1 MLFLAALALAAAPK
15 ASPSPQAPPR
25 PGPEFFAAHRQRVL
39 DKLPAG
45 AVAVFR
51 SAPETSVETTP
62 DPYRQ
67 DSTFWWLTGFGE
79 PNSVAVLRKDTTAGP
94 RYVLFVPP
102 RDPQAEQWTG
112 WRAGADGAK
121 KDFRA
126 DEAHTNDE
134 LWKKLPEL
142 WSGARSLIVSDGGDG
157 AFRTRLLEA
166 WRPGDPNATEPRPV
180 VDAAPIVNQLR
191 LIKDATEVALLR
203 RAAQLSADAHVA
215 AMRATR
221 PGGHEYTLKGAMVG
235 VCLTGGATRMAY
247 PPIVG
252 GGRNSVILHYEPA
265 DAPLEAGAMIVNDTA
280 CEYAMYAAD
289 VTRSYP
295 VSGRFSPEQKAV
307 YEIVL
312 AAQKAGFAKVRPGSA
327 FRDVHQATAEGVVD
341 GLLGLGLLSGDR
353 KEILEKREYQKFYP
367 HGSSHWIGMNV
378 HDVGSYGYP
387 EGVERLERYGKA
399 MTTLEP
405 GMLLTVEPGIYIP
418 EGSTAD
424 KKWWNIGVR
433 VEDVVLVTPE
443 GMECLSCSAPR
454 EIAEVERT
462 LASAGK

>member
-1 MLFLAALALAAAPK
+1 MLFPVALVLAATAATPT
-15 ASPSPQAPPR
+15 
-25 PGPEFFAAHRQRVL
+25 PELFAAHRQRAMER
-39 DKLPAG
+39 LPAG
-45 AVAVFR
+45 AIAVFR
-51 SAPETSVETTP
+51 SAPDTSVEQSP

-79 PNSVAVLRKDTTAGP
+79 PNAVAVLRKDPAEGP
-94 RYVLFVPP
+94 GYLLFVAP

-112 WRAGADGAK
+112 WRAGAEGAK

-126 DEAHTNDE
+126 NEAYTNDE

-142 WSGARSLIVSDGGDG
+142 WVGARSLVVSDGGDSG
-157 AFRTRLLEA
+157 FRTRLLEA
-166 WRPGDPNATEPRPV
+166 WSPGDPNATEPRPV

-215 AMRATR
+215 AMRVTR
-221 PGGHEYTLKGAMVG
+221 PGAFEYTLKGAMVG
-235 VCLTGGATRMAY
+235 ACLAGGATRMAY

-252 GGRNSVILHYEPA
+252 GGRNSVILHYLNA

-295 VSGRFSPEQKAV
+295 VSGRFTPEQRAI
-307 YEIVL
+307 YDIVL
-312 AAQKAGFAKVRPGSA
+312 AAQTAGFANVKPGVP
-327 FRDVHQATAEGVVD
+327 FRDVHMATAEVVVD
-341 GLLGLGLLSGDR
+341 GLLKLGLLSGDR
-353 KEILEKREYQKFYP
+353 QEILEKRGYQKFYP
-367 HGSSHWIGMNV
+367 HGSSHWIGLNV

-387 EGVERLERYGKA
+387 ENVDRSERYGKA
-399 MTTLEP
+399 MTKLEP

-418 EGSTAD
+418 EGSTVD

-433 VEDVVLVTPE
+433 IEDVALVTAS

-454 EIAEVERT
+454 EVAELERT
-462 LASAGK
+462 LAAKK

>member
-1 MLFLAALALAAAPK
+1 MLHLAALAVAATAV
-15 ASPSPQAPPR
+15 PSPPPPR
-25 PGPEFFAAHRQRVL
+25 RPGAAFFAAHRQRLV

-67 DSTFWWLTGFGE
+67 DSSFWWLTGFGE
-79 PNSVAVLRKDTTAGP
+79 PNAVVVLRKGERGP
-94 RYVLFVPP
+94 RFVLFVQP

-112 WRAGADGAK
+112 WRAGIEGAK
-121 KDFRA
+121 QDFRA
-126 DEAHTNDE
+126 DEAYVNDE

-142 WSGARSLIVSDGGDG
+142 WRAAGSLVVSDGGDA
-157 AFRTRLLEA
+157 AFRAKLLEA
-166 WRPGDPNATEPRPV
+166 WNPSDANATEPRPI
-180 VDAAPIVNQLR
+180 VDAGPIVGQLR
-191 LIKDATEVALLR
+191 LVKDAEEVRLLR

-221 PGGHEYTLKGAMVG
+221 PGAYEYTLKAAMVG
-235 VCLTGGATRMAY
+235 ACLAGGATRMAY

-252 GGRNSVILHYEPA
+252 GGRNSVILHYEAA
-265 DAPLEAGAMIVNDTA
+265 DAPLDSAAMIVNDTA

-295 VSGRFSPEQKAV
+295 VSGRFTPEQRAIYDV
-307 YEIVL
+307 VL
-312 AAQKAGFAKVRPGSA
+312 AAQKAGFARVKPGSA
-327 FRDVHQATAEGVVD
+327 FRDVHLATAEVVVD
-341 GLLGLGLLSGDR
+341 GLLKLGLLTGDR
-353 KEILEKREYQKFYP
+353 KEILEKRSYQKFYP
-367 HGSSHWIGMNV
+367 HGSSHWLGMNV

-418 EGSTAD
+418 DGSTPD
-424 KKWWNIGVR
+424 KKWWNLGVR
-433 VEDVVLVTPE
+433 IEDVVLVTPG

-454 EIAEVERT
+454 ELADIEV
-462 LASAGK
+462 AIAGKGR